1 MHRPPYII
9 LTLLFVAIFSG
20 CTDSETPSVAIRRLD
35 LAAAEY
41 RSATPEQQDSMIS
54 SFKPMLDV
62 LSAIYGNKEDHEVF
76 SMYADSKAVST
87 FAPDIA
93 ERMPDLSSTEAALG
107 KLKANIRQQ
116 LPGVRFPSEIYGYI
130 TPYNQSIIIA
140 DSIAAIG
147 LNHYLGEDYAGYRGY
162 FDNYSLKLKTQ
173 QRIPLDIATALIST
187 AYPFDSSAGTT
198 ALSRMLYDG
207 ALIEALLRTVPDA
220 SLQYI
225 LGYNDNEIKWAIDN
239 EAKAWNK
246 LAADNLI
253 YSIDPL
259 IAAKLTA
266 SSPSTSLLSP
276 DAPGRMGSFIGYNI
290 VKRYIDN
297 HSDITLGQLLSPDFY
312 SSTKGLIQSGYG
324 N

>member
-1 MHRPPYII
+1 
-9 LTLLFVAIFSG
+9 
-20 CTDSETPSVAIRRLD
+20 
-35 LAAAEY
+35 
-41 RSATPEQQDSMIS
+41 
-54 SFKPMLDV
+54 MLDI
-62 LSAIYGNKEDHEVF
+62 LSAIYGSESDYEAMD
-76 SMYADSKAVST
+76 MYANSKAVSA

-93 ERMPDLSSTEAALG
+93 ERIPDLNSTEAVLG
-107 KLKANIRQQ
+107 RLKANLHQQ
-116 LPGVRFPSEIYGYI
+116 LPEIGFPSEIYGYI

-147 LNHYLGEDYAGYRGY
+147 LNHYLGEDYAGYTGY

-173 QRIPLDIATALIST
+173 QRIPIDLATALIST
-187 AYPFDSSAGTT
+187 AYPFDSSTGTT

-220 SLQYI
+220 TLQNI
-225 LGYNDNEIKWAIDN
+225 LGYNDNEIKWATDN
-239 EAKAWNK
+239 ESKAWNK

-253 YSIDPL
+253 YSIDPM

-266 SSPSTSLLSP
+266 PSPSTTLLSP
-276 DAPGRMGSFIGYNI
+276 NAPGRMGSFIGHSI
-290 VKRYIDN
+290 VKKYIDN
-297 HSDITLGQLLSPDFY
+297 HPDITIGQLLSPDFY